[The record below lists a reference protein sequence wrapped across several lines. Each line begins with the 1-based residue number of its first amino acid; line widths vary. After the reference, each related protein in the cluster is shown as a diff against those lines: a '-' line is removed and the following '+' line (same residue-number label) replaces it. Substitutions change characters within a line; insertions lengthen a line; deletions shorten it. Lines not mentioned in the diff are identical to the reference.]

1 MEKADQS
8 LLKESG
14 ERKKADQLC
23 AGVARS

>member
-23 AGVARS
+23 AGVERS